1 MLGGGGALLAP
12 LAMTKKD
19 TGHHGVRA
27 EAALGDSADTSGHSV
42 AMLCADR
49 RTLPLLNGDRG
60 RSNPERPSQLSR
72 AWRLTLVAR

>member
-27 EAALGDSADTSGHSV
+27 EVALGDAAHILGSLHCNA
-42 AMLCADR
+42 CADR
-49 RTLPLLNGDRG
+49 RTLPLTNGVRG